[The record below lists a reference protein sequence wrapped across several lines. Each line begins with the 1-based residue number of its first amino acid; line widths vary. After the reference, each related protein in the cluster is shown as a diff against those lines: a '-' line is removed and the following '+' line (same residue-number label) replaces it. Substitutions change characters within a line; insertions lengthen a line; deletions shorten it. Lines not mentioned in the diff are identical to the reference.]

1 MIVDFEKLPDHAR
14 LWAFAS
20 DRELNTDEQTQ
31 IGEFVSEFLGGW
43 AAHGAALTA
52 GFDLLHNRFLLVGVN
67 QDDTAPSGCSIDAM
81 TRFLRQVREQSGLD
95 FLDAPHCCY
104 LSEGTV
110 QAVDRA
116 TFRALAQEGKVDG
129 DTIVFDLTVPTIG
142 DVRAGKFETA
152 AAGTWYGKAF
162 PLAEPAA

>member
-1 MIVDFEKLPDHAR
+1 MIVDFEKLPDNAR

-20 DRELNTDEQTQ
+20 DKELDQDEQTR
-31 IGEFVSEFLGGW
+31 IREFVSEFLDGW

-52 GFDLLHNRFLLVGVN
+52 GFDLLRNRFLLVGVN

-95 FLDAPHCCY
+95 FLDAPHCAF
-104 LSEGTV
+104 LSEGNV

-116 TFRALAQEGKVDG
+116 TFRRYAEEGTVDS
-129 DTIVFDLTVPTIG
+129 DTIVFDLTVPTVG
-142 DVRAGKFETA
+142 DVRTGKFETA

-162 PLAEPAA
+162 PLAQPAG